1 MEKGRERNEEKRS
14 CVLFPFLPL
23 FAPLPEG
30 EVRRGISLPIRN
42 LVKNCG
48 RGALKKSIFRIET
61 PHGTCVYGI
70 ISLTTSILISRLG
83 IKGDPASFVP
93 IPFVCELDGQRTTE
107 LPPLPFLPSP
117 LVYQEEEE
125 TSLLFSFLFLS
136 WRQVEKERNSRDS
149 GRATPPI
156 EENKG
161 KGRRIYAKNPSITG
175 SRVVNAKLIEGND
188 VFRAEPLR
196 VTERRRRGSAG
207 IFRRVHPIKHFCY
220 LARDLFEG

>member
-1 MEKGRERNEEKRS
+1 M
-14 CVLFPFLPL
+14 LF
-23 FAPLPEG
+23 PLPEG
-30 EVRRGISLPIRN
+30 EARRGISLPIRN

-93 IPFVCELDGQRTTE
+93 IPFVCELDGRGTTE
-107 LPPLPFLPSP
+107 LPPLPFLSSSPSS
-117 LVYQEEEE
+117 Y
-125 TSLLFSFLFLS
+125 TTRRRRRRRNFSSLSRS
-136 WRQVEKERNSRDS
+136 GRQKKREIRDT
-149 GRATPPI
+149 GRATPI
-156 EENKG
+156 EENKREADIRG
-161 KGRRIYAKNPSITG
+161 AEHPSISG